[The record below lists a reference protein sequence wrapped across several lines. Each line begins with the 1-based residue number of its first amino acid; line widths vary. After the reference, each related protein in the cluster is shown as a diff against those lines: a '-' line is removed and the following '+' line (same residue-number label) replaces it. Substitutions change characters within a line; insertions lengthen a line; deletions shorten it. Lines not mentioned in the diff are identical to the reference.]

1 MTAKAPKNQKNQPTP
16 SPPVRRKIVL
26 TKIGHVRAELSR
38 LYSEARHGDIAISDA
53 SRLAYLL
60 ATIAKVIQDGDIEQ
74 RLDAVEKLL
83 QQEGNK

>member
-1 MTAKAPKNQKNQPTP
+1 MSDKLSKNKGNQAPP

-38 LYSEARHGDIAISDA
+38 LYSEARHKEISVSDA
-53 SRLAYLL
+53 TRLGYLL
-60 ATIAKVIQDGDIEQ
+60 SSLAKVIRDSDVEQ
-74 RLDAVEKLL
+74 RLEAIEKLL